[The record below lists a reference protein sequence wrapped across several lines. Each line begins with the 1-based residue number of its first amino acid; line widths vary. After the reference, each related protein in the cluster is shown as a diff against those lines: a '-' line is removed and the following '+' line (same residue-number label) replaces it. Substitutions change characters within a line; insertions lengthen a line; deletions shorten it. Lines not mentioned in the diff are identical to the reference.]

1 MCVLVVL
8 FGGHCDD
15 KRTARGLVNRKAARG
30 RSPVPGFEGG
40 GTKTGRGAG
49 YAILRA
55 RGPFFWW
62 FGDERT
68 AYGVG
73 KTTRARGLFPVPSFR
88 SGREGEERGG
98 RVCVFACSCPIFLSV
113 SIVNGWGRV

>member
-8 FGGHCDD
+8 CGGVAMTNGQGGVLGTG
-15 KRTARGLVNRKAARG
+15 KRHGDEAPCLDSKGEGRK
-30 RSPVPGFEGG
+30 S
-40 GTKTGRGAG
+40 GRGAG

-73 KTTRARGLFPVPSFR
+73 KTTRARGRFPVPSFR

-113 SIVNGWGRV
+113 SIVNGGGRV